1 VDPLKLAAQL
11 LTPHMAEGRRDTW
24 LTLAFHGEHPKVYD
38 SIPQRGATADFVVV
52 CVRTLLDRG
61 CLGSRHALSLL
72 LETVRD
78 AAGDERQAEFQALI
92 EGLDQR
98 CAKATARSSNVALP
112 VRDLVYISYRHRDR
126 EWHTQLRQVLDA
138 DARLRKLIWDDTKIP
153 SGSDFQR
160 QIDDHVARA
169 RIMIMLASDDYFGP
183 KCGAAECEI
192 KPALEAQRKGEMLI
206 LWLPVRPM
214 SIASSP
220 VAHLMAASGAG
231 AAPLATRSPEARD
244 AALVKVYHAVLHHLG
259 MAPLAAV
266 QQKPAAASPAVSCPS
281 EATTMSRI
289 KREPS
294 MPISRLPDTE
304 ARRGLQKIAGCEDPQ
319 RAMDVVFVHGLGG
332 DSWTTWMA
340 DDDDIGSFWPNWLA
354 GDVAGLGIWTL
365 GYAAS
370 GSKWK
375 EESMPLADRGNQ
387 VLDLLSIEGL
397 GQRPLA
403 FISHSMGGIV
413 VKQLLRNADSFGVKR
428 YEAILA
434 QTRGIA
440 FIATPHSG
448 AHIANFAEL
457 AAAIYRTNE
466 HVGELSAH
474 DPRLRELHG
483 WFLNKYLQT
492 HPLVCRS
499 YCEKRE
505 LRPEIPL
512 LRIKLPKGILV
523 VDETSAEPNILGE
536 RAIPLDEDHLSI
548 CKPADRTAQIYK
560 GMLGFVKD
568 CLAAPDPN

>member
-1 VDPLKLAAQL
+1 VDILKRAAQL
-11 LTPHMAEGRRDTW
+11 LSPHMAEERRDTW
-24 LTLAFHGEHPKVYD
+24 LTLAFHAQHRKVYD
-38 SIPQRGATADFVVV
+38 TIPQRGATADFVVV

-61 CLGSRHALSLL
+61 CLGSRHALALL
-72 LETVRD
+72 LETVRS
-78 AAGDERQAEFQALI
+78 AAGDERQGEFQALI
-92 EGLDQR
+92 DALDQR
-98 CAKATARSSNVALP
+98 CDNTTATPSSAALP
-112 VRDLVYISYRHRDR
+112 VRDLVYISYRDRDR

-138 DARLRKLIWDDTKIP
+138 DARLRDRIWDDTKIP
-153 SGSDFQR
+153 SSSDFQR
-160 QIDDHVARA
+160 DIADHVARA
-169 RIMIMLASDDYFGP
+169 RIMIMLASDDYFAP
-183 KCGAAECEI
+183 ECGAAECEI

-214 SIASSP
+214 SIAASP
-220 VAHLMAASGAG
+220 VAHLMAASGPG
-231 AAPLATRSPEARD
+231 AVPLATLSSEARH
-244 AALVKVYHAVLHHLG
+244 AVLLKVYHEVLHHLG
-259 MAPLAAV
+259 LAPVATV
-266 QQKPAAASPAVSCPS
+266 QHEPAATAPAVSCPPT
-281 EATTMSRI
+281 ATTPSRV
-289 KREPS
+289 KREPP
-294 MPISRLPDTE
+294 MLLSRLPATN
-304 ARRGLQKIAGCEDPQ
+304 ARRGLQKIAGCDDPQ
-319 RAMDVVFVHGLGG
+319 RVMDVVFVHGLGG
-332 DSWTTWMA
+332 DSWSTWMA
-340 DDDDIGSFWPNWLA
+340 DDEDIGSFWPNWLA
-354 GDVAGLGIWTL
+354 EDVAGLGIWTL

-387 VLDLLSIEGL
+387 MLDLLSIEGL
-397 GQRPLA
+397 GRRPLA
-403 FISHSMGGIV
+403 FITHSMGGIV
-413 VKQLLRNADSFGVKR
+413 VKQILRNADSFGVKR

-466 HVGELSAH
+466 QVRELSAH

-548 CKPADRTAQIYK
+548 CKPADRTAQVYK
-560 GMLGFVKD
+560 GMLGFVRD
-568 CLAAPDPN
+568 CLPTQDPN